1 MDKERLTTEL
11 DSSMS
16 TLNEKVNETEK
27 QSELIVEL
35 EDHVEKLQDH
45 VNRGEAEG
53 RSSTG
58 MYYLLQYF
66 RLEIKPYRLSSSIRD
81 MKADLISW

>member
-1 MDKERLTTEL
+1 
-11 DSSMS
+11 MS

-58 MYYLLQYF
+58 TTFTTF
-66 RLEIKPYRLSSSIRD
+66 RLRS
-81 MKADLISW
+81 LI

>member
-66 RLEIKPYRLSSSIRD
+66 RLEIKPYVRKVVIEGMACQLPSS
-81 MKADLISW
+81 

>member
-1 MDKERLTTEL
+1 
-11 DSSMS
+11 MS

-58 MYYLLQYF
+58 TTFTTF
-66 RLEIKPYRLSSSIRD
+66 RLEIKLYGLSSRIRD
-81 MKADLISW
+81 MKADLIS

>member
-45 VNRGEAEG
+45 VNQRKCAAL
-53 RSSTG
+53 RSKLRVQKL
-58 MYYLLQYF
+58 MILNAKQ
-66 RLEIKPYRLSSSIRD
+66 KPPELPS
-81 MKADLISW
+81 

>member
-1 MDKERLTTEL
+1 MDKERLTAEL

-58 MYYLLQYF
+58 TTFTTF
-66 RLEIKPYRLSSSIRD
+66 RL
-81 MKADLISW
+81 

>member
-1 MDKERLTTEL
+1 MEKERLTADL
-11 DSSMS
+11 NSSKVS
-16 TLNEKVNETEK
+16 LAEKINETER
-27 QSELIVEL
+27 QAELILEL

-58 MYYLLQYF
+58 
-66 RLEIKPYRLSSSIRD
+66 K
-81 MKADLISW
+81 

>member
-1 MDKERLTTEL
+1 MEKERLTEEL
-11 DSSMS
+11 NSSKVS
-16 TLNEKVNETEK
+16 LAEKINETER
-27 QSELIVEL
+27 QAELILEL

-58 MYYLLQYF
+58 
-66 RLEIKPYRLSSSIRD
+66 K
-81 MKADLISW
+81 

>member
-1 MDKERLTTEL
+1 MEKERLTAEL
-11 DSSMS
+11 NSSKVS
-16 TLNEKVNETEK
+16 LAEKINETER
-27 QSELIVEL
+27 QAELILEL

-58 MYYLLQYF
+58 
-66 RLEIKPYRLSSSIRD
+66 K
-81 MKADLISW
+81 

>member
-1 MDKERLTTEL
+1 MEKERLTAEL
-11 DSSMS
+11 NSSKVS
-16 TLNEKVNETEK
+16 LAEKINETER
-27 QSELIVEL
+27 QAELILEL

-58 MYYLLQYF
+58 KQSKNLLQ
-66 RLEIKPYRLSSSIRD
+66 L
-81 MKADLISW
+81 